1 MERDTEREGDVTSAN
16 PFDPCFFL
24 IRIPRMATK
33 LDEAVLLE
41 GLAHFLDAPD
51 AKLRVRHSC

>member
-1 MERDTEREGDVTSAN
+1 
-16 PFDPCFFL
+16 
-24 IRIPRMATK
+24 MATK

>member
-1 MERDTEREGDVTSAN
+1 
-16 PFDPCFFL
+16 
-24 IRIPRMATK
+24 MATK

-51 AKLRVRHSC
+51 AKLRVRHSYVRVLQCELNPKPAL